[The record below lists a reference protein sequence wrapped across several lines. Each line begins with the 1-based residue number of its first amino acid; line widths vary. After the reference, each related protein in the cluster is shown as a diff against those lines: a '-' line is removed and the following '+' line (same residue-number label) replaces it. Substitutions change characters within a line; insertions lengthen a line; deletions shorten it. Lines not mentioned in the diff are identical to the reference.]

1 MMGRAGSEREMQMKG
16 RAGSEREVQMT
27 ECS

>member
-1 MMGRAGSEREMQMKG
+1 MMGRAGSEREMQMTD